1 MATPGRCPVCQA
13 RFRGAAECPRCGAD
27 LRPLMLLAIDSWRA
41 REAARQ
47 ALLAGDAAA
56 AHRQSCRAQE
66 VCSTA
71 AGERL
76 RLFTAWLLDLG

>member
-1 MATPGRCPVCQA
+1 
-13 RFRGAAECPRCGAD
+13 
-27 LRPLMLLAIDSWRA
+27 MLLAIDSWRA